1 MEKQVVVHRLDWFT
15 RVILLFIMCILLGL
29 LLKPMIQ
36 ATPVLGIPDQ
46 QIDVNLNKIGG
57 YSIGFK
63 AIPIIIVEPR

>member
-1 MEKQVVVHRLDWFT
+1 
-15 RVILLFIMCILLGL
+15 
-29 LLKPMIQ
+29 MIQ